1 MQQCVR
7 AGLPVNGVAFVNEA
21 LTPHAGNPQGYYEMS
36 GRPQHGMIQKV
47 WPVQLQE
54 LDPAEISALLVLD
67 RRDKQALFA
76 SMQQQAERESVDYPV
91 EQAYAEI
98 SQTLRDYL
106 EKTGIEYKLVYTE
119 ELDERLDEI
128 LAYLGGA

>member
-1 MQQCVR
+1 M
-7 AGLPVNGVAFVNEA
+7 
-21 LTPHAGNPQGYYEMS
+21 
-36 GRPQHGMIQKV
+36 
-47 WPVQLQE
+47 
-54 LDPAEISALLVLD
+54 
-67 RRDKQALFA
+67 
-76 SMQQQAERESVDYPV
+76 DYPV